1 MAAYTIED
9 SKYVA
14 KILKLANRS
23 VRQAMYSTTG
33 NQHIRDVRTQL
44 DTLDGTQAVSVT
56 VAKAII
62 DIVKDDLLGE

>member
-1 MAAYTIED
+1 MAVYTIED
-9 SKYVA
+9 AKYVA

-33 NQHIRDVRTQL
+33 DQHIVAVRAQL

-62 DIVKDDLLGE
+62 DIVKNDLLGE